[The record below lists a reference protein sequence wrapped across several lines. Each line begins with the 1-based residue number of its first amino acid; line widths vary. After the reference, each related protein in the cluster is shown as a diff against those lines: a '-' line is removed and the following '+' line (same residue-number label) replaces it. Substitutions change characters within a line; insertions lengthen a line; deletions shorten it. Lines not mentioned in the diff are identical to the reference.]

1 MKKTKQQKEE
11 DKMSL
16 RELMD
21 REGRESCV
29 LTPFNIDDD
38 QFGKCHLCKFYSKC
52 SVISAIKDGDKKKAK
67 KEIKVMQKKYP
78 PSDFD
83 VALHNLHQDMMND
96 FRVYPTNDLK
106 IKQNKLMGEK

>member
-1 MKKTKQQKEE
+1 M
-11 DKMSL
+11 
-16 RELMD
+16 
-21 REGRESCV
+21 V
-29 LTPFNIDDD
+29 VYY
-38 QFGKCHLCKFYSKC
+38 YSK
-52 SVISAIKDGDKKKAK
+52 VFKGYIPIRTMAK